1 MILIRADSL
10 ASVADRH
17 MKLTVSA
24 GTYSFDDFNE
34 KFMVAVLQQI
44 KYWKVPQIWKTKLS
58 IK

>member
-24 GTYSFDDFNE
+24 GIYSFDDFNE

-44 KYWKVPQIWKTKLS
+44 KYWKVPQI
-58 IK
+58 